1 MDMKQ
6 LPEWT
11 NLSMPLSA
19 ADLQYEVVEG
29 LDNLALISFHMRSD
43 DLSLFVEQLGFT
55 KPLRTRYNP
64 FPSQM
69 DESPKWWN
77 PHSLPEFVGGTVL
90 NSGLCR
96 ELVVSRTNKDMLT
109 VFLRTYEVG

>member
-1 MDMKQ
+1 MKQ

-11 NLSMPLSA
+11 NLSMPLST

-55 KPLRTRYNP
+55 KPLRPRYNP

-69 DESPKWWN
+69 DRQN
-77 PHSLPEFVGGTVL
+77 GGTL
-90 NSGLCR
+90 ALYLSL
-96 ELVVSRTNKDMLT
+96 LV
-109 VFLRTYEVG
+109 EPC